1 MHAAPLPL
9 RHLDRRGETLDSLPR
24 ALRQGTAAIG
34 AAREW
39 TTRAVSG
46 EGGGV
51 TKEQLLAKLIEL
63 KADPPGDAEAIHWE
77 ADRALLDFI
86 DDKEIEKAFDA
97 LEKWYA

>member
-1 MHAAPLPL
+1 
-9 RHLDRRGETLDSLPR
+9 
-24 ALRQGTAAIG
+24 
-34 AAREW
+34 
-39 TTRAVSG
+39 
-46 EGGGV
+46 
-51 TKEQLLAKLIEL
+51 LAKLIEL